1 MKKTTTVKVKDNIE
15 LILHT
20 MPAMLYFFVFCYIP
34 MFGIVLAFQNYKY
47 DTGFFSEWVGL
58 KNFEFFFTSGDLQR
72 IVTNTIF
79 YGVLFII
86 TGIITGVGL
95 ALLMYEIKNRLLLKA
110 YQTVVILP
118 NFLSW
123 VIVAFITYIFLNHSY
138 GVANQILAFFGR
150 DPIQWYSDR
159 KYWPYI
165 LTYVN
170 IWKCVGI

>member
-123 VIVAFITYIFLNHSY
+123 VIVAFIPTSARY
-138 GVANQILAFFGR
+138 
-150 DPIQWYSDR
+150 
-159 KYWPYI
+159 
-165 LTYVN
+165 
-170 IWKCVGI
+170 